1 MDSCIISFP
10 IKVANSKFICHFG
23 KANLSVLSLWRFST
37 VRFITDGEFSWVIVK
52 RDMLLTF
59 KPLKRTF
66 RLLRLIVN
74 AGFTSR
80 QKQQKFV
87 DHDFLEFLSLL
98 HFVYYNFIET
108 CNITTIDQL
117 NFKFLVR
124 LFKNLHQK
132 RFHSASFHMLQSC
145 WFENVKVH
153 D

>member
-1 MDSCIISFP
+1 
-10 IKVANSKFICHFG
+10 
-23 KANLSVLSLWRFST
+23 
-37 VRFITDGEFSWVIVK
+37 
-52 RDMLLTF
+52 MLLTF

-66 RLLRLIVN
+66 LLLRLIAH

-87 DHDFLEFLSLL
+87 DHDFRKFLSLL

-108 CNITTIDQL
+108 CIITTIDQL

-132 RFHSASFHMLQSC
+132 RINSASFHMLQSC
-145 WFENVKVH
+145 WFENVKVY